1 MTNYTQFG
9 KNVIF
14 CAPAQML
21 DQPIRKESR
30 ASVAIL
36 PGAVVSLNVDG
47 DFVNGPG
54 DYSYVADR
62 DHLAQMPVTEA
73 YEAQDRVTAFELVSG
88 IRLNCRG
95 ADGAEFA
102 EDQPVF
108 AQPDGTVSATGADGA
123 TAIGHAA
130 ETITTSTAQPLVTIK
145 FK

>member
-21 DQPIRKESR
+21 DQAIRKESR
-30 ASVAIL
+30 ASAEIM
-36 PGAVVSLNVDG
+36 PGAVVSLNGDG

-54 DYSYVADR
+54 DFSYVADR

-73 YEAQDRVTAFELVSG
+73 YEAGDRVTSFEPDPR

-108 AQPDGTVSATGADGA
+108 AQTDGTVSATGADGA
-123 TAIGHAA
+123 TPFGYGA